1 MKIKYFIAATLAAIT
16 FSSCSDM
23 FDDGSNR
30 YVYNPE
36 LNEKVDS
43 MFYINGILKGVQ
55 QAIDQNVLV
64 NELRGDLV
72 SPTSHASTDL
82 QRLAA
87 FDYADGNKYDSAYV
101 YYRIINNCNYYVA
114 HRDTTLATCPSL
126 LAMKAY
132 AEAQALRARAYLQ
145 LARN

>member
-87 FDYADGNKYDSAYV
+87 
-101 YYRIINNCNYYVA
+101 
-114 HRDTTLATCPSL
+114 
-126 LAMKAY
+126 
-132 AEAQALRARAYLQ
+132 
-145 LARN
+145 